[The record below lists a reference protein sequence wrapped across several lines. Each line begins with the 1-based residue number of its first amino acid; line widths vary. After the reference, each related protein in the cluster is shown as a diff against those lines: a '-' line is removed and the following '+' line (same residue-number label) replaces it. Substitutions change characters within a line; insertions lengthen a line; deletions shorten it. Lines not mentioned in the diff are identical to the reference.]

1 MRYRSRVV
9 PRNVH
14 APAIGTGNQR
24 VFHSHSNRAWWGT
37 AAVVLVAVALRAA
50 ALVAFPDN
58 LHDDR
63 DAYLEL
69 GRQLAGGH
77 GYTNAATQQP
87 TAFRPPL
94 YPLVLAAIFTV
105 GSEQLLGWAQLA
117 AGVGAVYLTIC
128 TARRLRLGALSLLA
142 GGFVAVDPLLVQY
155 TTYPMTETLCT
166 LLAVL
171 LLWLLSPGL
180 IASSAAG
187 GEFGTSEVKGPA
199 AQSPARTTSSEYS
212 DTKMSALRQVVAGF
226 AFGLCALSRPTFWA
240 FGGLM
245 ALVSFWRLMRS
256 RSRGG
261 RGARLPVWAIAA
273 AVVTVSPW
281 VVRNVMVLGHPV
293 LTTTHGGYTL
303 LLGNNPV
310 FYHEVVAKPWG
321 TVWEDAPADRS
332 QEAWYAGILEEERR
346 ELGESVDEFS
356 SDRWMAARARRSIA
370 EEPALFARACL
381 LRFGRFWNVV
391 PLRPARGGLPAIF
404 WQGVGLFYV
413 VLFAGFVLG
422 AVRSMGH
429 SDARNWVP
437 ALLLVVSFTLVHLV
451 YWSNLR
457 MRGPITPAIA
467 LVAALGWGW
476 ILSLARGRQSP

>member
-1 MRYRSRVV
+1 
-9 PRNVH
+9 
-14 APAIGTGNQR
+14 

-37 AAVVLVAVALRAA
+37 AGVVLVAVALRAA

-77 GYTNAATQQP
+77 GYTNASTQQP

-94 YPLVLAAIFTV
+94 YPLMLAAIFTV
-105 GSEQLLGWAQLA
+105 GSDQLLGWAQLA

-128 TARRLRLGALSLLA
+128 TAQRLRLGALSLLA
-142 GGFVAVDPLLVQY
+142 GAFVAVDPLLVQY

-166 LLAVL
+166 LLAVW
-171 LLWLLSPGL
+171 LLWSLSPRL

-187 GEFGTSEVKGPA
+187 GEAATSERDVSSTL
-199 AQSPARTTSSEYS
+199 SPAQTISAERRDTT
-212 DTKMSALRQVVAGF
+212 MSALRQLMAGL

-245 ALVSFWRLMRS
+245 ALVYFWKLMRS
-256 RSRGG
+256 RTRGG
-261 RGARLPVWAIAA
+261 TGAPFPAWAIAA
-273 AVVTVSPW
+273 VVVTVSPW
-281 VVRNVMVLGHPV
+281 VARNVMVLGHPV

-332 QEAWYAGILEEERR
+332 QQAWYTGILEEQQL
-346 ELGESVDEFS
+346 ELGEDVDEVS

-370 EEPALFARACL
+370 EEPVLFVRACL

-422 AVRSMGH
+422 AVRSMGR
-429 SDARNWVP
+429 SDAPHWVP
-437 ALLLVVSFTLVHLV
+437 ALLLVVGFTLVHLV

-476 ILSLARGRQSP
+476 ILSLVRGRQSP